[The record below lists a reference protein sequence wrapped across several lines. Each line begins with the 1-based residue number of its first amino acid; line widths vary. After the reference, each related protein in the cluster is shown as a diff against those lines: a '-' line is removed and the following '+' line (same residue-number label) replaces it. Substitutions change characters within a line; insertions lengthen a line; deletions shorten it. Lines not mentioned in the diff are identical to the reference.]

1 MALHT
6 ELWFPTP
13 IWSGKIHTVNNMV
26 VGDYARHLKMATPGV
41 QKSNAGGWQS
51 DSVRTGDNSQ
61 VDMLVTA
68 LNNEVEQ
75 ITKQTGLPPLELYNL
90 WINING
96 KGCYNVAHDH
106 IGAVLTGVY
115 YVEAEDNQG
124 NIRFDRSDS
133 ARYFLPEIPADI
145 KQNYFNSQA
154 CEYKSITNAL
164 YIFPAW
170 LQHSVG
176 VNMSDK
182 ERISISFNYGVKR

>member
-13 IWSGKIHTVNNMV
+13 IWSGKVYTVNNDDV
-26 VGDYARHLKMATPGV
+26 ANYARHLQHKTPSV
-41 QKSNAGGWQS
+41 QKSNVGGWQS
-51 DSVRTGDNSQ
+51 DSVRTGDNTQ
-61 VDMLVTA
+61 IDMLVTS
-68 LNNEVEQ
+68 LNNEIQ
-75 ITKQTGLPPLELYNL
+75 TITKQTGLPDLELYNL
-90 WINING
+90 WININR
-96 KGCYNVAHDH
+96 KGNYNVSHDH

-115 YVEAEDNQG
+115 YVEATDNQG

-133 ARYFLPEIPADI
+133 ARYFLPDVPDNVQ
-145 KQNYFNSQA
+145 QNYFNSLA
-154 CEYKSITNAL
+154 CEYKSVTNAL

-176 VNMSDK
+176 VNLSDK